1 MTTSLYLACFWAIA
15 ATFVALLPMRLQYVP
30 GVSLLLLAPLL
41 MGYLAYE
48 HNVWIVLLAFAAV
61 ISMFRRPL
69 VYYIRQ
75 FYNLPSRRPD
85 QEGTDQ

>member
-30 GVSLLLLAPLL
+30 GVSLLLLAPAL

-48 HNVWIVLLAFAAV
+48 HNVWIVLLAIAAV
-61 ISMFRRPL
+61 VSMFRRPL
-69 VYYIRQ
+69 VYYVRQ
-75 FYNLPSRRPD
+75 FWILQTKRSD
-85 QEGTDQ
+85 QESADQ